1 LKKLWYLT
9 VLVTCFLALSTVQ
22 AAFTQSMPYNGTK
35 AHNGVLFDFTSTVNV
50 SWDLTTGVYMGTSE
64 PFKITPKNTWFTI
77 YTLHRHYA
85 VPLNNYRVQYKIRT
99 EECSIILNR
108 LWRAEDRF
116 YQVWSSPG
124 SQ

>member
-1 LKKLWYLT
+1 MKKLWYLT
-9 VLVTCFLALSTVQ
+9 VLFTCFLALSTVQ
-22 AAFTQSMPYNGTK
+22 AAFTQSKPYNGTK
-35 AHNGVLFDFTSTVNV
+35 AHNHVLYDFTSTVNV

-85 VPLNNYRVQYKIRT
+85 VPIGNYAVQYKIRT
-99 EECSIILNR
+99 EQYNIILDQR
-108 LWRAEDRF
+108 WRAEDR
-116 YQVWSSPG
+116 YSQTWSTPG